1 MTDSVQ
7 SHPLLLSTNESSPT
21 SNSKHHYH
29 HILSTSPINQPQQSS
44 ASSLQSLLPSSSSSI
59 SSSSCSSNLKA
70 STSTSVLT
78 TDTTTLST
86 IKNNDPLTNSNQ
98 TSSSNQYFTT
108 YPTRR
113 NHTISTP
120 SRNRNLTPSNYSTF
134 SHSSLDQNSQSST
147 PLATDAL
154 LFQSLRA
161 EAQSLGLE
169 PDSLGWAILRYL
181 SSSSSRPIRS
191 LLRQLSSFNLLL
203 ILPRAINHHSDT
215 QANLDQE
222 TIYDHLILLSS
233 LDQLG
238 SACCFSSLTG
248 WKGLLEG
255 DRLLVSTPGK
265 SLSTLQNQFHLDPS
279 SLIPTIKPSTSLSSE
294 LTAPSRLR
302 LPLYSLSSSSS
313 HTLTLPGLPSTR
325 PHSINTNTTTQRLA
339 SLFGPRPTPS
349 PSSLP
354 ESSSSEVEPADEP
367 IQLKVRILTCSTLT
381 SELLD
386 QAVSDAVRNR
396 IRDGLGSLEE
406 SVLDSIDQFVER
418 FAVHN
423 QRSSLFLA
431 PKNVVG
437 DCLQTLYHTIQS
449 ELEEEYGHDEGNVI
463 VDHTLELVEETICVE
478 LYERLFED
486 DHDDEGLSE
495 KIAGLNLLDV
505 TLERERENN

>member
-1 MTDSVQ
+1 MTDSIQ

-21 SNSKHHYH
+21 SNTKQYH
-29 HILSTSPINQPQQSS
+29 HNILSTSTINQQQQSTT
-44 ASSLQSLLPSSSSSI
+44 AAGHQSLLPSSSSSI
-59 SSSSCSSNLKA
+59 SSSSSSSNLKA

-78 TDTTTLST
+78 TDTNTPST
-86 IKNNDPLTNSNQ
+86 IKSNDSLTNNPQS
-98 TSSSNQYFTT
+98 TQYFTT

-120 SRNRNLTPSNYSTF
+120 SRNRNRTPTNYSTF
-134 SHSSLDQNSQSST
+134 SHSSIEQNSQSST

-181 SSSSSRPIRS
+181 SSSSSRPVRS
-191 LLRQLSSFNLLL
+191 LLRQLSSCNLLL
-203 ILPRAINHHSDT
+203 ILPRAVNPSSDS
-215 QANLDQE
+215 QLNLNQE

-233 LDQLG
+233 LDDLG

-255 DRLLVSTPGK
+255 DRLLVSSAGK
-265 SLSTLQNQFHLDPS
+265 SLNTLQNQLNLDPS

-302 LPLYSLSSSSS
+302 LPLYSLTSSSS
-313 HTLTLPGLPSTR
+313 HSLTIPGLPSTR
-325 PHSINTNTTTQRLA
+325 PHSINTNTATQRLA
-339 SLFGPRPTPS
+339 SLFGPRSTPS

-354 ESSSSEVEPADEP
+354 ESLSSEVEPADEP
-367 IQLKVRILTCSTLT
+367 IQLKVRILSCSTLT

-386 QAVSDAVRNR
+386 QAVCDAVRNR

-406 SVLDSIDQFVER
+406 SVLDSIDKFVDR

-423 QRSSLFLA
+423 QKSSLFLA
-431 PKNVVG
+431 PKNIVG
-437 DCLQTLYHTIQS
+437 DCLQSLYHTIQS
-449 ELEEEYGHDEGNVI
+449 ELEEEYGNDEGNVI

-486 DHDDEGLSE
+486 DRDDHGLRE

-505 TLERERENN
+505 TL